1 MRAVAEFAMR
11 GRVQAIGIA
20 VLGLV
25 LPLFVWASAA
35 IVGLVALR
43 RGGQDTVVV
52 LGWVLLAAVAVLFW
66 QGDPGPLTALIA
78 TPVAALVLRWT
89 GSWPLAL
96 VAIVV
101 SGVLSALVI
110 NTAGGAFVTQLVTLL
125 NEFIGK
131 LREQMP
137 AEQAAMLGELTV
149 VQVSGL
155 LALRSA
161 CLTVVAL
168 LVARWWQ
175 ATLYNPGGFRD
186 EFHRVR
192 LPLPLALGLIAAG
205 FAMALLGEDY
215 RWWSALLVLPFVVAG
230 LALIH
235 GVVGLKGWGRA
246 PLVVLYLALIVLW
259 EVTTATLLLLALVD
273 SWLNFRERLRARL
286 Q

>member
-1 MRAVAEFAMR
+1 MRALAEFAMR

-25 LPLFVWASAA
+25 LPLFAWVSAA
-35 IVGLVALR
+35 VVGLVALR
-43 RGGQDTVVV
+43 RGGQDAVVV

-78 TPVAALVLRWT
+78 TPIAALVLRWT
-89 GSWPLAL
+89 RSWPMAL
-96 VAIVV
+96 VAIVL
-101 SGVLSALVI
+101 SGLLSGLVI
-110 NTAGGAFVTQLVTLL
+110 NTAGGAFVAQLVTLL

-137 AEQAAMLGELTV
+137 AEQAAMLGELTA

-175 ATLYNPGGFRD
+175 AALYNPGGFRD

-192 LPLPLALGLIAAG
+192 LPLPLTLSLIVAG
-205 FAMALLGEDY
+205 FAIALLGEDY
-215 RWWSALLVLPFVVAG
+215 RWWSALLALPFVVAG

-259 EVTTATLLLLALVD
+259 EVATATLLLLALVD